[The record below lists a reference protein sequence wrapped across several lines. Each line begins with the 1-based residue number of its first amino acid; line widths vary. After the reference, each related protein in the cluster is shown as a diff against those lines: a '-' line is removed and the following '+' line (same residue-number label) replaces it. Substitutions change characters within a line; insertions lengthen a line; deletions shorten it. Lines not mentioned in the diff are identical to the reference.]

1 MTEHD
6 ILGRVRSLVDQEHEL
21 RARRAAGEID
31 QGQEQSE
38 LKVLEEALDQCWDLL
53 RQRRAKAE
61 FGADPEDA
69 AARPVNTV
77 EGYLQ

>member
-6 ILGRVRSLVDQEHEL
+6 ILGRVRSLVGQEHEL

-38 LKVLEEALDQCWDLL
+38 LKVLEEALDQSGTCCGNAAP
-53 RQRRAKAE
+53 RRSSVPTPRA
-61 FGADPEDA
+61 PQP
-69 AARPVNTV
+69 AR
-77 EGYLQ
+77 